1 MAAVLSSPTPSY
13 PTSTAPLM
21 TPPLLGS
28 PELLD
33 DSAND
38 ERKHG
43 LSPIPASPR
52 TDADLPLAPSG
63 TAGAA
68 AAADTPPS
76 PASTASALSEP
87 STPTGNH
94 HSSLVPAYPY
104 NVAMVPSAF
113 SGGPLPDDSELTTR
127 LPSICVDYLSHD
139 WAEDD
144 VWTSWKAMTRHKSEI
159 ANGVRLENASWRT
172 WAKQRG
178 KLKTVSPETLNWLKD
193 SDVTWLYG
201 PLHTA
206 VDAVPPPKVATAGDR
221 LGLEAFRPLDATK
234 AAAAKEERKKAHK
247 EGKKSATYPVPA
259 GEAGAPPSPAGAR
272 TSAPGAGRALLA
284 ARAAGARSRKA
295 DFKTKPI
302 LKYRSLSDILMPQ
315 GQPTSPDVE
324 QLGIDFQDQ
333 ATISV
338 HHARSDSHLVR
349 LNSLNRKTKRS
360 SPVHSPGSS
369 SPERTASDSSS
380 TSTFLRGGGGGGSA
394 AQARRNRRHISFN
407 HRVEQCIAIDS
418 SDDVRSYSTA
428 SSSDEDEDEVLT
440 FGARSPRPSS
450 FMRTPEPKEPHTI
463 ARLGPT
469 TLKSVE
475 LYPSP
480 SPAVVFSSDPS
491 EYDDSAAAAGAS
503 SPPDVVGGDEHVES
517 SPYQHPAQA
526 AQQHAAGQRVMYAYS
541 NPDAAIRSQWDPE
554 DDDDYAMGFDYFT
567 GASGPDLQIG
577 DEYDTAQYGST
588 HLIGAAH
595 NNYRGGSV
603 GGGGGAAPAGSDGA
617 ANSYLGGGPYSA
629 ASPYHPGSSTL
640 DPTAHATQQAAS
652 QMPHYRDSL
661 PSSSPSATS
670 SSSSPSPTASSPSS
684 AGSPG
689 GATSS
694 APRAISAPSSPQ
706 VVSAT
711 QRGPHEPPST
721 RDASTPKR
729 SALKGGRSR
738 EASVESN
745 PSSASTSPA
754 SGAPSPALSA
764 ASTSPP
770 KGIQAVATAIPAH
783 VMRPGVPR
791 RGTSDDGER
800 GRSASRGS
808 SSSLEREASARR
820 SSSSI
825 SPTSASYSPPIGSAS
840 GSSPIIQQG
849 WRGSASYDS
858 LSSVM
863 SGGGS
868 GSGVGSAPRA
878 GSLGGSYSNLPDVPE
893 SSESSP
899 KSGGIRIAAPS
910 SSSSSGGAGLG
921 RLITSSSVDS
931 MGSLGSFG
939 AGPNTPTSPT
949 MPSPAR
955 RYQSLV
961 PEDDDNAQVEDVAT
975 VQPSASVDSSRDFAA
990 TSSSST
996 AAPTASA
1003 PVPAPAPAPAP
1014 APKADAPAPPAP
1026 APSASGA
1033 TLGHSRTPSGPRLRN
1048 PSPATAA
1055 TTKATAADARPSS
1068 PGENGSP
1075 SSSSPLASPDANGM
1089 SSSGT
1094 GGGPSL
1100 LKRSPSSN
1108 SLSYAR
1114 QSLLRATQRDEEASR
1129 SSVDG
1134 GSSPSL
1140 SSSGGRGSLDS
1151 GREVD
1156 GVGSSSASGSA
1167 AQAHAHDE
1175 DEFGAAAVGGG
1186 INVAGTA
1193 RDLLGAISK
1202 GIWGSLGGRGGGGR

>member
-1 MAAVLSSPTPSY
+1 MSLRA
-13 PTSTAPLM
+13 
-21 TPPLLGS
+21 
-28 PELLD
+28 
-33 DSAND
+33 
-38 ERKHG
+38 
-43 LSPIPASPR
+43 
-52 TDADLPLAPSG
+52 
-63 TAGAA
+63 
-68 AAADTPPS
+68 
-76 PASTASALSEP
+76 
-87 STPTGNH
+87 
-94 HSSLVPAYPY
+94 SSLP
-104 NVAMVPSAF
+104 
-113 SGGPLPDDSELTTR
+113 R
-127 LPSICVDYLSHD
+127 
-139 WAEDD
+139 
-144 VWTSWKAMTRHKSEI
+144 R
-159 ANGVRLENASWRT
+159 
-172 WAKQRG
+172 
-178 KLKTVSPETLNWLKD
+178 LKD

-206 VDAVPPPKVATAGDR
+206 VDAVPPPKVATANDR
-221 LGLEAFRPLDATK
+221 LGLEAFRPLDAGK
-234 AAAAKEERKKAHK
+234 AAAAKEERKKAQK
-247 EGKKSATYPVPA
+247 EGKKAATHPVPSTDA
-259 GEAGAPPSPAGAR
+259 PSPVAARSGGTGA
-272 TSAPGAGRALLA
+272 GAGRALLA
-284 ARAAGARSRKA
+284 ARAAGARSRKPE
-295 DFKTKPI
+295 FKTKPI

-315 GQPTSPDVE
+315 GQPTSPSVE
-324 QLGIDFQDQ
+324 ELGIDFEDQ

-380 TSTFLRGGGGGGSA
+380 ASTFLRGSA

-480 SPAVVFSSDPS
+480 SPAVVFSSDPT
-491 EYDDSAAAAGAS
+491 EYDDTAAS
-503 SPPDVVGGDEHVES
+503 SPPDGGNDEHVES
-517 SPYQHPAQA
+517 SPYQHPAQQ
-526 AQQHAAGQRVMYAYS
+526 AQQHAAGQQVMYAYS
-541 NPDAAIRSQWDPE
+541 APDSAIRSQWDPE

-567 GASGPDLQIG
+567 GASGPELQIG

-603 GGGGGAAPAGSDGA
+603 GGVGGADGA
-617 ANSYLGGGPYSA
+617 SDSYLGGGPYSA
-629 ASPYHPGSSTL
+629 NSPYHPGSSAL

-661 PSSSPSATS
+661 PSSSTSPSSA
-670 SSSSPSPTASSPSS
+670 SPTASSSSASPSS
-684 AGSPG
+684 AGSP
-689 GATSS
+689 AS
-694 APRAISAPSSPQ
+694 ASGPRAISAPSSPQ
-706 VVSAT
+706 VISAG

-721 RDASTPKR
+721 RDATTPKR

-738 EASVESN
+738 EASVESAV
-745 PSSASTSPA
+745 SSASTSPA
-754 SGAPSPALSA
+754 SGGAPSPALSS

-770 KGIQAVATAIPAH
+770 KGIQAVATAIPPH

-825 SPTSASYSPPIGSAS
+825 SPTSSYSPPIGSGGPGAGGS
-840 GSSPIIQQG
+840 GTSPIVQQG

-863 SGGGS
+863 SGGGTWS
-868 GSGVGSAPRA
+868 GAAPRA
-878 GSLGGSYSNLPDVPE
+878 GGGLGGSYSNLPDVPE
-893 SSESSP
+893 SSSGESSP
-899 KSGGIRIAAPS
+899 QGALRIGVGSAQSQSG
-910 SSSSSGGAGLG
+910 GGAGLG

-931 MGSLGSFG
+931 MGSLGSYG

-961 PEDDDNAQVEDVAT
+961 PEEDDNAQVEDVAVRST
-975 VQPSASVDSSRDFAA
+975 VPATVDDSEGA
-990 TSSSST
+990 
-996 AAPTASA
+996 AAPATE
-1003 PVPAPAPAPAP
+1003 PAPAPAPALAP
-1014 APKADAPAPPAP
+1014 AAAPKPDAASSAPSTSASAPAAT
-1026 APSASGA
+1026 GA

-1048 PSPATAA
+1048 PSPATAE
-1055 TTKATAADARPSS
+1055 TTKATATEVRPSS
-1068 PGENGSP
+1068 PGETGASPSASSP
-1075 SSSSPLASPDANGM
+1075 SSAAGAPDSSASN
-1089 SSSGT
+1089 
-1094 GGGPSL
+1094 GGPSL

-1114 QSLLRATQRDEEASR
+1114 QSLLRATQRDESASR

-1140 SSSGGRGSLDS
+1140 SSSTGRGSLDS
-1151 GREVD
+1151 ARGGEAD
-1156 GVGSSSASGSA
+1156 GGAPASASAGASA
-1167 AQAHAHDE
+1167 KHDGAAHAHAHAGHD

-1202 GIWGSLGGRGGGGR
+1202 GIWGSLGGRGSGGR

>member
-1 MAAVLSSPTPSY
+1 
-13 PTSTAPLM
+13 
-21 TPPLLGS
+21 
-28 PELLD
+28 
-33 DSAND
+33 
-38 ERKHG
+38 
-43 LSPIPASPR
+43 
-52 TDADLPLAPSG
+52 
-63 TAGAA
+63 
-68 AAADTPPS
+68 
-76 PASTASALSEP
+76 
-87 STPTGNH
+87 
-94 HSSLVPAYPY
+94 
-104 NVAMVPSAF
+104 
-113 SGGPLPDDSELTTR
+113 
-127 LPSICVDYLSHD
+127 
-139 WAEDD
+139 
-144 VWTSWKAMTRHKSEI
+144 
-159 ANGVRLENASWRT
+159 
-172 WAKQRG
+172 
-178 KLKTVSPETLNWLKD
+178 
-193 SDVTWLYG
+193 
-201 PLHTA
+201 
-206 VDAVPPPKVATAGDR
+206 
-221 LGLEAFRPLDATK
+221 
-234 AAAAKEERKKAHK
+234 
-247 EGKKSATYPVPA
+247 
-259 GEAGAPPSPAGAR
+259 
-272 TSAPGAGRALLA
+272 
-284 ARAAGARSRKA
+284 
-295 DFKTKPI
+295 
-302 LKYRSLSDILMPQ
+302 MPQ

-324 QLGIDFQDQ
+324 QLGLDFQDQ

-380 TSTFLRGGGGGGSA
+380 TSTFLRGGGA

-491 EYDDSAAAAGAS
+491 EYDDSAAAS

-517 SPYQHPAQA
+517 SPYQHPVQA

-603 GGGGGAAPAGSDGA
+603 GVGGGSGPGTAPAGSDGA

-629 ASPYHPGSSTL
+629 SSPYHPGSATL

-661 PSSSPSATS
+661 PSSSASTTS

-689 GATSS
+689 GASSS

-754 SGAPSPALSA
+754 SGAPSPALSS

-840 GSSPIIQQG
+840 GGSPIIQQG

-863 SGGGS
+863 SGGG
-868 GSGVGSAPRA
+868 GSVVGSAPRA

-893 SSESSP
+893 SAGESSP
-899 KSGGIRIAAPS
+899 NSSGIRIAAP
-910 SSSSSGGAGLG
+910 SSSSGGAGLG

-949 MPSPAR
+949 MASPAR

-975 VQPSASVDSSRDFAA
+975 VQPSVPAASVGTSRDFAA
-990 TSSSST
+990 SSSASSPAT
-996 AAPTASA
+996 SA
-1003 PVPAPAPAPAP
+1003 PAASAPAPAPAP
-1014 APKADAPAPPAP
+1014 APKAEAPAPPPP
-1026 APSASGA
+1026 APSSAPGA
-1033 TLGHSRTPSGPRLRN
+1033 TLGHSRTLSGPRLRS

-1068 PGENGSP
+1068 PGESASP
-1075 SSSSPLASPDANGM
+1075 SSSSPLASPDANGLG
-1089 SSSGT
+1089 SGSA

-1151 GREVD
+1151 SREVD
-1156 GVGSSSASGSA
+1156 GVGASAAPGSA
-1167 AQAHAHDE
+1167 THAHAHDD

-1202 GIWGSLGGRGGGGR
+1202 GIWGSLGGRSGGGR

>member
-33 DSAND
+33 SADD

-52 TDADLPLAPSG
+52 TDADLPLAPP
-63 TAGAA
+63 APAA

-87 STPTGNH
+87 STPTGN

-234 AAAAKEERKKAHK
+234 AAAAKEERKKAQK

-272 TSAPGAGRALLA
+272 ASAPGAGRALLA

-380 TSTFLRGGGGGGSA
+380 TSTFLRGGGA

-491 EYDDSAAAAGAS
+491 EYDDSSAAAS

-541 NPDAAIRSQWDPE
+541 NPDSAIRSQWDPE

-567 GASGPDLQIG
+567 GSSGPDLQIG

-603 GGGGGAAPAGSDGA
+603 GGAGPGAAPAGSDGA

-629 ASPYHPGSSTL
+629 NSPYHPGSATL
-640 DPTAHATQQAAS
+640 DPTTHATQQAAS

-661 PSSSPSATS
+661 PSSSASATS

-689 GATSS
+689 GASSS
-694 APRAISAPSSPQ
+694 APRAISGPSSPQ
-706 VVSAT
+706 VVSAS
-711 QRGPHEPPST
+711 QRGPHEPPSS

-754 SGAPSPALSA
+754 SGAPSPALSS

-868 GSGVGSAPRA
+868 LVGSAPRA

-893 SSESSP
+893 SAGESSP
-899 KSGGIRIAAPS
+899 NSSGIRIAAP

-975 VQPSASVDSSRDFAA
+975 VKPSVPAAVNSARDFAA
-990 TSSSST
+990 APSSST
-996 AAPTASA
+996 AAPTSSA
-1003 PVPAPAPAPAP
+1003 PPPASAP
-1014 APKADAPAPPAP
+1014 APKAEASVPPAP
-1026 APSASGA
+1026 SPSSAPGA
-1033 TLGHSRTPSGPRLRN
+1033 TLGHNRTPSGPRLRN
-1048 PSPATAA
+1048 PSPAAAA

-1068 PGENGSP
+1068 PGETGSP
-1075 SSSSPLASPDANGM
+1075 SSSSPLASPDANGLG
-1089 SSSGT
+1089 SGSA
-1094 GGGPSL
+1094 GAGGPSL

-1151 GREVD
+1151 SREVD
-1156 GVGSSSASGSA
+1156 GVGSSAVSGSA
-1167 AQAHAHDE
+1167 AHAHDD